1 MQSVKE
7 EYEAVDEKNVLKEI
21 EVLVKKLVGT
31 KKSEFIPGKSKI
43 PLNVPSFGHEEIVEA
58 LHSMLTRVTM
68 GDKVRLFEEMFADY
82 IGMKHAI
89 MVNSGSSANLIAL
102 SLLTNPLTEGKISSQ
117 HEIIVPAVTWST
129 TIFPIIN
136 VGATPVLVD
145 IDLESFNIS
154 TDQIENALSN
164 KTRAIMPVHL
174 LGNPCCMDRISEIA
188 RENDLFVVEDC
199 CEAHGAEFN
208 GKKAGSFGDMSAFSF
223 FFSHHITTIEGGM
236 VLVNDDEYS
245 DIAKSLRAHGWIRER
260 SDGEKIATKHPD
272 IDKRFLFANIGFN
285 LRPTEIQGAFGIH
298 QLNKLEKF
306 IEIRRDNARYLTK
319 QLNDL
324 SDYLLLP
331 EEHAGSRH
339 VWFGYPL
346 TVKEN
351 APFTRADL
359 VTFLEQKGVE
369 TRPIMA
375 GNLAE
380 QPALKLFRHRIVGE
394 LKNARTVMRNS
405 FFFGNHQGV
414 GKVEREYIVTC
425 IEEFIAKKGEHLAC
439 REKNGFNSAAQAD
452 QRVTTHM

>member
-1 MQSVKE
+1 MKTVKE
-7 EYEAVDEKNVLKEI
+7 EYETIDEKSVLKEI
-21 EVLVKKLVGT
+21 EVLIKKLVST
-31 KKSEFIPGKSKI
+31 RKTEFIPGKSKI
-43 PLNVPSFGHEEIVEA
+43 PLNVPSFGSEEIVEA

-68 GDKVRLFEEMFADY
+68 GDKVKLFEEVFASY

-102 SLLTNPLTEGKISSQ
+102 SLLTNPLTKGRISSQ
-117 HEIIVPAVTWST
+117 DEIIVPAVTWST

-145 IDLESFNIS
+145 IEPESFNIS
-154 TDQIENALSN
+154 IDQIETALSN

-174 LGNPCCMDRISEIA
+174 LGNPCSMDRIYETA
-188 RENDLFVVEDC
+188 QENDLFVVEDC
-199 CEAHGAEFN
+199 CEAHGAELN
-208 GKKAGSFGDMSAFSF
+208 GKKVGSFGDVSTFSF

-245 DIAKSLRAHGWIRER
+245 DIARSLRAHGWIRER
-260 SDGEKIATKHPD
+260 SDGEEIATKHPH

-298 QLNKLEKF
+298 QLNKLENF

-319 QLNDL
+319 QLNDF

-331 EEHAGSRH
+331 EEQPGSRH

-346 TVKEN
+346 TVKEG
-351 APFTRADL
+351 APFARADL
-359 VTFLEQKGVE
+359 VAFLEQKGIE

-380 QPALKLFRHRIVGE
+380 QPALKLFKHRIVGE

-414 GKVEREYIVTC
+414 GKAEREYIVTC
-425 IEEFIAKKGEHLAC
+425 IEEFIKKRGERLEC
-439 REKNGFNSAAQAD
+439 REKNVYNPMNQSA
-452 QRVTTHM
+452 TTST